1 MNYDCPDLKAAEN
14 KALNAKTVVDNLSDL
29 IKSGGGKKGIHRH
42 TVINKKLLVR
52 HRLKLLFDDD
62 SPVLEIG
69 LFAGMC
75 MDYGTIPAASSVA
88 GKYLGF
94 SYWVVILL
102 FFWISLSFF
111 VVCILLEI
119 QWK

>member
-1 MNYDCPDLKAAEN
+1 MNYDDPKIKAAKN
-14 KALNAKTVVDNLSDL
+14 KSLAVRTVIDTLSNL

-52 HRLKLLFDDD
+52 NRLKLLFDDD

-75 MDYGTIPAASSVA
+75 MDYGTIPSAGSVA
-88 GKYLGF
+88 GK
-94 SYWVVILL
+94 
-102 FFWISLSFF
+102 
-111 VVCILLEI
+111 CI
-119 QWK
+119 

>member
-14 KALNAKTVVDNLSDL
+14 KALNAETVVDILSDL
-29 IKSGGGKKGIHRH
+29 IKAGGGKKGIHRH
-42 TVINKKLLVR
+42 TVINKKVLVR
-52 HRLKLLFDDD
+52 NRLKLLFDND

-88 GKYLGF
+88 GKYF
-94 SYWVVILL
+94 WCFRWVVTLP
-102 FFWISLSFF
+102 FFWIDISF
-111 VVCILLEI
+111 L
-119 QWK
+119 